1 MRSNRYVLLGVGAV
15 ALIATYL
22 LVGFWTTSPVGRV
35 MLTILAFPVVIS
47 VAAAVTSFAVALLP
61 VPKVPLGYNLR
72 NLQIRWKTTVI
83 TALAFTFVV
92 ALLTIMLAFV
102 SAMDRMTAGS
112 AQPGNVM
119 VLSDGATDEVISNL
133 PPFNVS
139 QFEQRLQDLIEKDE
153 TGKRLLSQEV

>member
-61 VPKVPLGYNLR
+61 VPKVPQVQCGR
-72 NLQIRWKTTVI
+72 
-83 TALAFTFVV
+83 
-92 ALLTIMLAFV
+92 
-102 SAMDRMTAGS
+102 S
-112 AQPGNVM
+112 
-119 VLSDGATDEVISNL
+119 
-133 PPFNVS
+133 
-139 QFEQRLQDLIEKDE
+139 
-153 TGKRLLSQEV
+153 